1 MEKDLEHKM
10 RKKLL
15 NKKNDQIQNTKN
27 MKKSER
33 KIAMEQ
39 ARSRGDTQGSA
50 IVIIPG
56 YQLNTTTH
64 CYDEIKETVPSPK
77 LYERVGYNDLAV
89 I

>member
-33 KIAMEQ
+33 KIAME
-39 ARSRGDTQGSA
+39 
-50 IVIIPG
+50 
-56 YQLNTTTH
+56 
-64 CYDEIKETVPSPK
+64 
-77 LYERVGYNDLAV
+77 
-89 I
+89 